1 MELTL
6 VAGPPAKLVIEGPA
20 TLSCGTRGV
29 LPQLALRVADAGGNF
44 CTDVG
49 GVEVGGDWLP
59 QSSQAGAAG
68 LLAAYSAWEPG
79 ARWGRCYA

>member
-29 LPQLALRVADAGGNF
+29 LPQLALRVADAGGNP

-49 GVEVGGDWLP
+49 GLEVGKDWLP
-59 QSSQAGAAG
+59 HSSQAGAAG
-68 LLAAYSAWEPG
+68 LPAGFCAY
-79 ARWGRCYA
+79 

>member
-29 LPQLALRVADAGGNF
+29 LPQLALRVADAGGNP

-49 GVEVGGDWLP
+49 GLEVGWG
-59 QSSQAGAAG
+59 
-68 LLAAYSAWEPG
+68 LAAAIKS
-79 ARWGRCYA
+79 GRMLAAF

>member
-20 TLSCGTRGV
+20 TISCGTRGV

-49 GVEVGGDWLP
+49 GLEVGGDWLLQP
-59 QSSQAGAAG
+59 SRAGAAS
-68 LLAAYSAWEPG
+68 LPAAF
-79 ARWGRCYA
+79 YAC